1 MAPQQSLPTAVVR
14 RAGAAIIVAATLLLT
29 SQGSSAWGVR
39 AHTLINRVAVRTLP
53 DDGPTFL
60 RAHEDWIA
68 YLSVIPDAWRRPS
81 EPFLKLLED
90 PNHGWFKEQFAFMTE
105 IPRSRYEFVV
115 KLYDEQR
122 RLAAA
127 GDPAAAL
134 TNVRWTGTMAY
145 AAVEGYERMLT
156 GMRTYRA
163 LKARN
168 EDTGF
173 AELEVAF
180 YMGWTGH
187 YAADG
192 AQPLHDT
199 VHHDGWQGANPK
211 SYTTNPRVH
220 GLFETQFVALLPLEG
235 GDFQPQVSPVRVLAD
250 PFTAI
255 LAHLDEAGRHTE
267 QVYQLEQAGALAD
280 PANAAAR
287 ALVIQQAARGSALLR
302 DLAHT
307 AWVRSGAPPMND
319 PAGNP
324 IVPAHPR
331 YNPATGS
338 APAHIAP
345 PPGGPAPATT
355 KPPAPPGASARLWHP
370 VTTTDPVVGKNFYLF
385 DAVARTPTVRAR
397 LEQAPDLKA
406 LREARVQAVGHA
418 ASTCGAD
425 PACHAAALKWT
436 AADITAAAKALAT
449 LVRTDADV
457 KAFVTRDLRP
467 SGMLQAYAA
476 ESDEALVVGAWHE
489 AAAGLN
495 RIIDVYAL
503 GTAPLYPKIDAASYD
518 PASDSYRRLIDIMV
532 GVMFDQRD
540 DFTTFYAPT
549 LGFARRLL
557 DANRRDEAGRFEPMH
572 EGENAA
578 AYRRVSGV
586 AWATYPYAAIIV
598 PGAGADR
605 PDIALDP
612 WGKLR
617 LELAVARFKAGKAP
631 FILVSGGYVHPNQT
645 PFNEA
650 FEMKRAL
657 VHGFGVPAEA
667 VIIDPHARHTTT
679 NLRNAARLALRYG
692 LPAGRP
698 LLITTDPSQSAYI
711 SGQEFSDRC
720 LRELGYQP
728 GTLGTRLSRF
738 DLEFTPSV
746 QSLHADARDPLDP

>member
-1 MAPQQSLPTAVVR
+1 MASLHSRVTAVAR
-14 RAGAAIIVAATLLLT
+14 RAVVSIIVAATVLLT
-29 SQGSSAWGVR
+29 AQGSSAWGVR
-39 AHTLINRVAVRTLP
+39 AHTWINRVAVRTLP

-81 EPFLKLLED
+81 EPFLKMLED

-127 GDPAAAL
+127 GDQAAAL

-156 GMRTYRA
+156 GMRTYRG

-168 EDTGF
+168 EDTRF
-173 AELEVAF
+173 AELEIAF
-180 YMGWTGH
+180 YVGWTGH
-187 YAADG
+187 YTGDG

-211 SYTTNPRVH
+211 AYTTHPRVH
-220 GLFETQFVALLPLEG
+220 GLFETQFVDLMKLEG
-235 GDFQPQVSPVRVLAD
+235 GDFQAQVPAARVLVD
-250 PFTAI
+250 PFAAI
-255 LAHLDEAGRHTE
+255 LEHLDEAGRHTE
-267 QVYQLEQAGALAD
+267 EVYQLEKAGALAD
-280 PANAAAR
+280 PAHPAAR
-287 ALVIQQAARGSALLR
+287 ALVLQQAARGSALLR

-307 AWVRSGAPPMND
+307 AWVRSGQPPVND
-319 PAGNP
+319 PGGNP

-338 APAHIAP
+338 APAHVAP
-345 PPGGPAPATT
+345 PPGASPAAPKPAPSR
-355 KPPAPPGASARLWHP
+355 PWQP
-370 VTTTDPVVGKNFYLF
+370 VTVTDPLIGKAFYLF
-385 DAVARTPTVRAR
+385 DAVARTPSVRAR
-397 LEQAPDLKA
+397 VEQSPALKA
-406 LREARVQAVGHA
+406 LREARVQAV
-418 ASTCGAD
+418 S
-425 PACHAAALKWT
+425 HAAATCGSDPGCHATALKWR
-436 AADITAAAKALAT
+436 AADIVAAETALAA
-449 LVRTDADV
+449 LVRTDAGM
-457 KAFVTRDLRP
+457 KAFVSRDLRA

-476 ESDEALVVGAWHE
+476 ESDEALVAGAWRE
-489 AAAGLN
+489 AAVGLN
-495 RIIDVYAL
+495 RVIDVYAL
-503 GTAPLYPKIDAASYD
+503 GTAPLYPKIDGPSYD
-518 PASDSYRRLIDIMV
+518 PASDSYRRLLEVMV
-532 GVMFDQRD
+532 AVMAEQPD

-549 LGFARRLL
+549 LAFARRLL
-557 DANRRDEAGRFEPMH
+557 DANRRDEAGRFEPLH

-578 AYRRVSGV
+578 AYRRVEAV
-586 AWATYPYAAIIV
+586 AWATFPYAAIIV

-605 PDIALDP
+605 PDVALDP

-631 FILVSGGYVHPNQT
+631 FIIVSGGNVHPNQT

-650 FEMKRAL
+650 LEMKRAL
-657 VHGFGVPAEA
+657 VNDFGVPADA

-692 LPAGRP
+692 LPADTP
-698 LLITTDPSQSAYI
+698 LLITTDQSQSAYI
-711 SGQEFSDRC
+711 SGKEFSDRC

-728 GTLGTRLSRF
+728 GTLGARRSRF

>member
-1 MAPQQSLPTAVVR
+1 MLSL
-14 RAGAAIIVAATLLLT
+14 VAAALVLATQT
-29 SQGSSAWGVR
+29 GSAWGVR
-39 AHTLINRVAVRTLP
+39 AHTWINRVAVRTLP

-81 EPFLKLLED
+81 EPFLKMLED
-90 PNHGWFKEQFAFMTE
+90 PNHGWFKEQFSFMTE

-127 GDPAAAL
+127 GDPAASL

-168 EDTGF
+168 DDTRF
-173 AELEVAF
+173 AELDVA
-180 YMGWTGH
+180 YAMGWTGH
-187 YAADG
+187 YTADG
-192 AQPLHDT
+192 VQPLHDT
-199 VHHDGWQGANPK
+199 VHHDGWQGENPK
-211 SYTTNPRVH
+211 GYTTSPRVH
-220 GLFETQFVALLPLEG
+220 GLFETQFVDLMQLEG
-235 GDFQPQVSPVRVLAD
+235 GDIQPRVPAARLLAD
-250 PFTAI
+250 PFTVI
-255 LAHLDEAGRHTE
+255 LEHLDEAGRHTE
-267 QVYQLEQAGALAD
+267 QVYRLEKAGALAD
-280 PANAAAR
+280 AASAEAR
-287 ALVIQQAARGSALLR
+287 GLVIQQTARGAALLR
-302 DLAHT
+302 DLAYT
-307 AWVRSGAPPMND
+307 AWVRSGEPPVND
-319 PAGNP
+319 PGGNP

-331 YNPATGS
+331 YNPTTGS
-338 APAHIAP
+338 APAHV
-345 PPGGPAPATT
+345 APALGAAGPTTT
-355 KPPAPPGASARLWHP
+355 KPSVPPSAAARNWRP
-370 VTTTDPVVGKNFYLF
+370 VTTIDPVIGKNFYLF
-385 DAVARTPTVRAR
+385 DAVARTPEVRAR
-397 LEQAPDLKA
+397 LEQAPALKA
-406 LREARVQAVGHA
+406 LREARVQALGHA
-418 ASTCGAD
+418 AATCGSD
-425 PACHAAALKWT
+425 SGCHATALKWT
-436 AADITAAAKALAT
+436 AADIVAAEKALT
-449 LVRTDADV
+449 MLVRADADV
-457 KAFVTRDLRP
+457 KTFVTHDLRT

-476 ESDEALVVGAWHE
+476 ESDEALVAGAWRE
-489 AAAGLN
+489 AAVGLN
-495 RIIDVYAL
+495 RVIDVYAL

-549 LGFARRLL
+549 LAFARRLL

-578 AYRRVSGV
+578 AYRRVGGV
-586 AWATYPYAAIIV
+586 AWSSFPYAAIVV

-605 PDIALDP
+605 PNVALDP

-631 FILVSGGYVHPNQT
+631 FIIVSGGYVHPNQT

-657 VHGFGVPAEA
+657 VATFGIPAEA

-679 NLRNAARLALRYG
+679 NLRNAARLAFRYG

-698 LLITTDPSQSAYI
+698 LLVTTDQSQSAYI
-711 SGQEFSDRC
+711 SGKEFSDRC
-720 LRELGYQP
+720 LREMGYQP
-728 GTLGTRLSRF
+728 GVLGQRLSRF